1 MFWSRKYG
9 ARRTEVRKN
18 RPDVGRSL
26 YVDLRAKGVIGSLG
40 VAALFWLAASG
51 IVMLRDSAVPYK
63 PGQYVP
69 QDILS
74 RVDFTFPDQDRLAQ
88 VKREKRASV
97 PQVYKATPGD
107 AWGDLESALDDL
119 PERVGDKDASQLPPA
134 LVTALQ
140 VAPGSDGVLNLLR
153 QYRLATEK
161 PKYLKAVG
169 DFVKAMRPAV
179 VLPAAQRDVEV
190 SKARSG
196 SGILSLPGSDPSS
209 LGRDMIRVED
219 TVADGANREFQER
232 LNAAAAKAFFF
243 APALAP
249 KIVVFAMQTMKPTH
263 TLDEAATVEAQNR
276 AEAAVP
282 LSEAVTRY
290 TRNQPL
296 VRGNQ
301 VLTDAGWQLLRA
313 EKQQFIRQLGNQ
325 ALKSKLGLAGLV
337 LLITGV
343 LGAYVY
349 TYHPRVVR
357 NNVRGIAI
365 AALLSSMLLLAQLAA
380 IGTGPLYIFGLA
392 PTILVAMIMTIA
404 YDQRFAVGI
413 ASMHGLLVTLALDQG
428 IGFFVILW
436 VGVFTCCLLLD
447 EIRTRSKLIEVGGL
461 TAVAMMVATGAA
473 GAVSLDPLRYIA
485 TYCLYSGAAGLAV
498 GFVVLGILPFVEKS
512 FKITTS
518 MTLLELADA
527 SQPLLRRLAIEA
539 PGTYNHSLQV
549 ATLAEA
555 AAEAIGCNS
564 LLCRVASYY
573 HDVGKINK
581 ADYFIENQVD
591 GRNRHINLSP
601 SVSLLIIIGHVKD
614 GIELAKEY
622 NLPASILPFIQ
633 QHHGTTL
640 IEYFYHQAC
649 TRQEAEGPGVPET
662 QYRYAGPKPKSKEI
676 AILMICD
683 AVESAVRA
691 MPEPNA
697 TRIENLVHDLAMK
710 RLHDGQFDECD
721 LTFKDLEMIE
731 RSLTKTLLGIYH
743 GRIAYPST
751 AGIVGVGQAGSQSQG
766 GVAART
772 A

>member
-18 RPDVGRSL
+18 RPDLGGSL
-26 YVDLRAKGVIGSLG
+26 YSDLKARGVIGSLA
-40 VAALFWLAASG
+40 VAAVFALVASG
-51 IVMLRDSAVPYK
+51 IVMLRDGAVGYK

-69 QDILS
+69 QDVLS
-74 RVDFTFPDQDRLAQ
+74 RVDFSFTDPERLAKVKQ
-88 VKREKRASV
+88 EKRESEPHV
-97 PQVYKATPGD
+97 FKANGD
-107 AWGDLESALDDL
+107 AWGDLQAALSEL
-119 PERVGDKDASQLPPA
+119 PERVGDKDVSQLPSSLA
-134 LVTALQ
+134 TALQ
-140 VAPGSDGVLNLLR
+140 VAPGSDGILNVLR
-153 QYRLATEK
+153 QYQTPAQK
-161 PKYLKAVG
+161 SKYVKAVE
-169 DFVKAMRPAV
+169 DFIKDLRPLI
-179 VLPAAQRDVEV
+179 VLPAAEREAEMSRGNQRFV
-190 SKARSG
+190 
-196 SGILSLPGSDPSS
+196 
-209 LGRDMIRVED
+209 MIRVAD
-219 TVADGANREFQER
+219 HATLKPDDTLADGPNKDLQDRLNTVAGKHFY
-232 LNAAAAKAFFF
+232 F

-249 KIVVFAMQTMKPTH
+249 KLVVFSLQTLKPTH
-263 TLDEAATVEAQNR
+263 VLDEIATVEAQNL
-276 AEAAVP
+276 AAQAVP
-282 LSEAVTRY
+282 SSEAQVKY
-290 TRNQPL
+290 IRNQPL
-296 VRGNQ
+296 VLGNR
-301 VLTDAGWQLLRA
+301 VLSENNWQLLRA
-313 EKQQFIRQLGNQ
+313 EKEQFINQLGRQ
-325 ALKSKLGLAGLV
+325 ALKSKFGLAGLV
-337 LLITGV
+337 MLITAV
-343 LGAYVY
+343 LSVY
-349 TYHPRVVR
+349 ISRYHGRIVR

-365 AALLSSMLLLAQLAA
+365 GALLISMLLLAQLAA

-392 PTILVAMIMTIA
+392 PTIMVAMTLTIA
-404 YDQRFAVGI
+404 YDQRFAVGV

-428 IGFFVILW
+428 VGFYIILW
-436 VGVFTCCLLLD
+436 TGVFTCCLMLD
-447 EIRTRSKLIEVGGL
+447 EIRTRSKLIEVGGA
-461 TAVAMMVATGAA
+461 TALAMMAATAAA
-473 GAVSLDPLRYIA
+473 GAVSLDPLRFIA
-485 TYCLYSGAAGLAV
+485 IYCLYSGAAGLAV

-555 AAEAIGCNS
+555 AAESIKTNS
-564 LLCRVASYY
+564 LLCRVAAYY

-649 TRQEAEGPGVPET
+649 TRQGQTDAEGPSVPET
-662 QYRYAGPKPKSKEI
+662 QYRYAGPKPKSREI

-697 TRIENLVHDLAMK
+697 SRIEALVHELSMK

-721 LTFKDLEMIE
+721 LTFRELEQIE

-743 GRIAYPST
+743 GRIAYPSSMG
-751 AGIVGVGQAGSQSQG
+751 AGTSSAGPQYPQPTT
-766 GVAART
+766 AART